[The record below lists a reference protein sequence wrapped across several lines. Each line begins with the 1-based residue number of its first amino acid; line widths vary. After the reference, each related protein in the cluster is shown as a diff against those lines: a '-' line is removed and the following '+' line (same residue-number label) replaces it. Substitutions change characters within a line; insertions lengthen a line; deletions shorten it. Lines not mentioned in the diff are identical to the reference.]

1 MGDFGVPESLR
12 QFRQQQEQDVPPIT
26 PISTGTLGMIEE
38 GDIDPEQE
46 IRVAVQGERR
56 GEYFGA
62 LRTRP
67 QTAELRPASPL
78 ERSVFFPAGTEQDP
92 INIPPE
98 DIDIQ
103 IREIERANQQRQI
116 EQDLNIIKK
125 YGGVATGLI
134 ALGGLGMMVMNRQT
148 ADAVDD
154 LYGNEEFDLL
164 PVTKNQ
170 ENMNENEKKEMNKF
184 AKMVQVVYDRRKAG
198 GTNFLDVNPSFRE
211 RDVDIPNQDVDGYKF
226 ERTSNDLTG
235 VFVDDSKKE
244 LVIAMR
250 GLMPLN
256 DKSDLLQFPE
266 MTASTALEDQR
277 GDAFGKTFRA
287 DRKMLE
293 QVYLDVK
300 AKYPDYN
307 IITTGHSRGGRGATY
322 LGRKYD
328 LEFHA
333 FSPATNRGDLIDT
346 NPTEK
351 GNHYYHFRDP
361 VSRHMASRRQGSI
374 EQHHISYNNRL
385 YPHSLVDFQKDGKF
399 HDATIFV
406 KQPRITRAD
415 IEDMERLAVDEV
427 IRENARIDDFI
438 SPEDF
443 VDADLGRFPD
453 DPVPEPENNE
463 APILE
468 TGYGKTTDKGIFV
481 NVNKRM
487 VSKFKPQIS
496 LFDTIDKNNDNE
508 ISREEL
514 KAFYPDLSDQEIDRL
529 FRLYDKDNSG
539 TLNRSEFGGVAPIPP

>member
-38 GDIDPEQE
+38 GDINPDEE
-46 IRVAVQGERR
+46 IRVAVLGERR
-56 GEYFGA
+56 GELLGA

-67 QTAELRPASPL
+67 QTTQLRPASPL
-78 ERSVFFPAGTEQDP
+78 QRSVFFPAGTEQDP

-98 DIDIQ
+98 SIDIQ
-103 IREIERANQQRQI
+103 ITEIERANQER
-116 EQDLNIIKK
+116 EQDDLNIIKK

-134 ALGGLGMMVMNRQT
+134 ALGGLGMMVMNRET

-154 LYGNEEFDLL
+154 LYGDEEFDLL
-164 PVTKNQ
+164 PVTKKQ

-184 AKMVQVVYDRRKAG
+184 AKMVQVVYDRRKQG
-198 GTNFLDVNPSFRE
+198 GTNFLDINPSFRE
-211 RDVDIPNQDVDGYKF
+211 RDVDIPNQDIDGYKF
-226 ERTSNDLTG
+226 ERTGNDLTG

-266 MTASTALEDQR
+266 MTASTALEEQR

-300 AKYPDYN
+300 TKYPDYN

-328 LEFHA
+328 LEFHS
-333 FSPATNRGDLIDT
+333 FSPATNRGDLMDT

-361 VSRHMASRRQGSI
+361 VSRHMSSKRLGSI

-427 IRENARIDDFI
+427 ILEDKRDDFI
-438 SPEDF
+438 SPEDM
-443 VDADLGRFPD
+443 VDSDLGRFPD
-453 DPVPEPENNE
+453 DPIPENDN

-468 TGYGKTTDKGIFV
+468 TAYGKTTDRGIFV

-496 LFDTIDKNNDNE
+496 LFDKIDKNNDNE

-514 KAFYPDLSDQEIDRL
+514 KAFYPNLSDQEIDRL
-529 FRLYDKDNSG
+529 FRFYDKDNSG
-539 TLNRSEFGGVAPIPP
+539 SLNRSEFTLTSLG